1 MYHLSYRI
9 LSSLT
14 ISFPSENLFHYI
26 VLCSPLL
33 CLYRNSYHY
42 IRSSGNVPAT
52 KAAEWKKQK
61 KTDPDPCSEAMN
73 KFKKVLAASH
83 AAAVDEFVGSQ
94 GTEQDS
100 KPQTDVPKATRSTNI
115 VSIPASPFRGPKT
128 PLDPFLMKVLKKAL
142 IRIDL
147 FNDLICDPIAHL

>member
-9 LSSLT
+9 LSSLN

-100 KPQTDVPKATRSTNI
+100 KPQTEQSE
-115 VSIPASPFRGPKT
+115 S
-128 PLDPFLMKVLKKAL
+128 
-142 IRIDL
+142 
-147 FNDLICDPIAHL
+147 